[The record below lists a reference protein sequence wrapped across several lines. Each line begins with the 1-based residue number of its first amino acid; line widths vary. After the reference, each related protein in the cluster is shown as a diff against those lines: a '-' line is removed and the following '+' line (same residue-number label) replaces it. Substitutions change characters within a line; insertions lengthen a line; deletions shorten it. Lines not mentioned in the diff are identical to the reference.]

1 LIKSQLLYQLSYGE
15 FLSRQRYKK
24 IIKFA
29 EMIEKEHK
37 DDSALR
43 VNKGIDQPSA
53 LNPEAARKF
62 RDSIPKELD
71 AAAYVEGIR
80 EGKRSLLSKAITLV
94 ESSLPRHQEL
104 AQQIIGACVPL
115 SGKSVR
121 VGITGVPGVGKSTF
135 IESLGKFL
143 TAQGNKIAVLAID
156 PSSQRTKGSI
166 LGDKTRMED
175 LANDPNAF
183 IRPSSSK
190 GTLGGVARNTRESII
205 LCEAAGFNIIFVETV
220 GVGQSETAVHS
231 MVDFF
236 LLLMLAGAGDELQGI
251 KRGIME
257 MADAI
262 VINKADGD
270 NIRKAELAAMEYK
283 NALHL
288 FPPALSGWIPRVMTA
303 SSVEGKSIPETW
315 KMVEKFIETTK
326 SSGYFEVRRKEQALQ
341 AFTDTVE
348 ETIRQKFYHN
358 TVISK
363 QLSSI
368 QQEILSGRIS
378 PYAAARKLI
387 ETYLGK

>member
-1 LIKSQLLYQLSYGE
+1 
-15 FLSRQRYKK
+15 
-24 IIKFA
+24 
-29 EMIEKEHK
+29 MIEKEHSGK
-37 DDSALR
+37 SALH
-43 VNKGIDQPSA
+43 VNEGIDQPSSM
-53 LNPEAARKF
+53 NPEAERKF
-62 RDSIPKELD
+62 RDSRPKELEVRE
-71 AAAYVEGIR
+71 YLEGIR
-80 EGKRSLLSKAITLV
+80 IGNRSMFSKAITLV

-104 AQQIIGACVPL
+104 AQQIIGACVPF
-115 SGKSVR
+115 SGNSIR

-135 IESLGKFL
+135 IESLGKHL
-143 TAQGNKIAVLAID
+143 TAKGNKIAVLAID

-175 LANDPNAF
+175 LANDPNAY
-183 IRPSSSK
+183 IRPSSSS

-270 NIRKAELAAMEYK
+270 NVPKAQMAAREYK

-288 FPPALSGWIPRVMTA
+288 FPPSASGWIPRVMTA
-303 SSVEGKSIPETW
+303 SSIEGKSIPEIWDMINDYQADARAT
-315 KMVEKFIETTK
+315 
-326 SSGYFEVRRKEQALQ
+326 GYFEKRRKEQALQ
-341 AFTDTVE
+341 AFTDTIE
-348 ETIRQKFYHN
+348 ETIRQRFYHDP
-358 TVISK
+358 TVSR

-368 QQEILSGRIS
+368 KQDILSGKIS
-378 PYAAARKLI
+378 PYTAAQELI
-387 ETYLGK
+387 GIYLGK